1 MNIIDSL
8 QVTIHSLD
16 MNINGRN
23 KHQNG
28 VWPDT
33 RKMNFLHKLPMHHG
47 TFYFVEF
54 ELMYPDDL
62 GVKKKRKVVKE
73 GDVSRYPKNSKPW
86 HSDVK
91 RFCSRKRIG
100 SGN

>member
-8 QVTIHSLD
+8 QVTIHSLA
-16 MNINGRN
+16 MNSNGRH

-28 VWPDT
+28 VWSDT
-33 RKMNFLHKLPMHHG
+33 RKINFLHKLPMHHG

-54 ELMYPDDL
+54 ELMYLDDL
-62 GVKKKRKVVKE
+62 GVKKNRKVPE
-73 GDVSRYPKNSKPW
+73 GDVSRYPKNRPW